1 MAIDDSSRFR
11 QRDNGQVEHGIM
23 RCPDGHMCD
32 NGSVCVENALD
43 EGQYSCDCDS
53 IGNEKYAGL
62 RCEHRATSYCLHSP
76 EGRTSESFC
85 TNNGKCIQLVSRGD
99 DPHYGCE
106 CPAGYVGDFCQFIEG
121 SVPKNWPT
129 NSDGSSSYPYT
140 AQEKNENAAIAGVI
154 IGILAVIT
162 VATLYALVRKK
173 THKTAMEITAELGED
188 AAVQSPTSAST
199 ADGSDLVLE
208 ADGAVLQ
215 EAVKNAGAE
224 NGAGDDDGMTNEAG
238 LEII

>member
-1 MAIDDSSRFR
+1 MLDDSQRFR
-11 QRDNGQVEHGIM
+11 QRDNKQAEHGIM

-32 NGSVCVENALD
+32 NGSVCVEDDLRN
-43 EGQYSCDCDS
+43 EGDYYCDCDS

-76 EGRTSESFC
+76 EGRVSESFC
-85 TNNGKCIQLVSRGD
+85 TNNGKCIQLVSRD
-99 DPHYGCE
+99 NDPHYGCE
-106 CPAGYVGDFCQFIEG
+106 CPAGYTGDYCQFIEG

-140 AQEKNENAAIAGVI
+140 SQEKNENAAIAGVI
-154 IGILAVIT
+154 IGILAVIA
-162 VATLYALVRKK
+162 VATLYALLRKK
-173 THKTAMEITAELGED
+173 RHDLAMEITAELGEN
-188 AAVQSPTSAST
+188 AAVQSPTAST
-199 ADGSDLVLE
+199 NGGDLVLE

-215 EAVKNAGAE
+215 EAVKDAAPTE
-224 NGAGDDDGMTNEAG
+224 NGAGDDDEMTNEEG

>member
-1 MAIDDSSRFR
+1 MTIDDSSRFR
-11 QRDNGQVEHGIM
+11 RRVSGQFENGIM

-32 NGSVCVENALD
+32 NGSACVENEFD
-43 EGQYSCDCDS
+43 EGQYSCDCDF

-76 EGRTSESFC
+76 GGRISESFC

-106 CPAGYVGDFCQFIEG
+106 CPEGYAGDFCQFIEG

-140 AQEKNENAAIAGVI
+140 SQEKNENAAIAGVI

-173 THKTAMEITAELGED
+173 THDTAMEITAELGED
-188 AAVQSPTSAST
+188 AAVQSPTASAN
-199 ADGSDLVLE
+199 GGDLVLE

-215 EAVKNAGAE
+215 EAVRDAE
-224 NGAGDDDGMTNEAG
+224 VKNGAGDDDEMANEEGM
-238 LEII
+238 EII

>member
-23 RCPDGHMCD
+23 RCLDGHMCD

-53 IGNEKYAGL
+53 IGNDKYAGL

-76 EGRTSESFC
+76 EGRISESFC

-173 THKTAMEITAELGED
+173 THETAMEITAELGED
-188 AAVQSPTSAST
+188 AAVQSPTSASA

-208 ADGAVLQ
+208 ADGAVLR
-215 EAVKNAGAE
+215 EAVKNAEAE
-224 NGAGDDDGMTNEAG
+224 IGAGDDNGMTNEEG